1 MKIGTNNVLSLAAIV
16 VAAVVFG
23 MLLSGGLDMTQTV
36 GADRSDTSAQ
46 ATPAAVNFL
55 APDFVA
61 LADRVIPS
69 VVSVRVIEFRS
80 AKEQA
85 PADRFHFFFRQQ
97 PTPKGEEPAPR
108 RSEGSGFF
116 ITETG
121 EIITNNHV
129 VDDADKIEV
138 ELVDGTT
145 YEAEVVGSD
154 PTTDLALIR
163 VKKSNGGFPHLQMGD
178 STSLRVG
185 EWVMAAGNPLDMD
198 HTITVGVVSAKGRAL
213 GLSDRSFENYIQTD
227 AAINFGNSGGPLVNL
242 RGEVIGIN
250 AAINARGQNL
260 GFAIPVNTLS
270 RIVPQLREHG
280 RVVRGYLGVTIKN
293 IDQKTQG
300 AFSLDSRLGAFV
312 ESVTEESPAKAAGLT
327 HGDVIVGVDG
337 QAVDDTRT
345 LIDTVAALPP
355 EQRVTLDVI
364 RNGKR
369 QEFMVTLGERDAD
382 TETSPADQDETDDAD
397 AAAERV
403 GISVT
408 AVDDRIR
415 QRPGIDESVTGVMIT
430 HVRPDSPAGI
440 EGLIRGDIIL
450 EVNGLKVTTTDDLMG
465 AVRDVQEG
473 GYLRLYVL
481 RPQVGRSFFSILE
494 LGE

>member
-1 MKIGTNNVLSLAAIV
+1 MKIGSNNVLSLAAIV
-16 VAAVVFG
+16 VAAVIFG
-23 MLLSGGLDMTQTV
+23 MILSGGMDMTQTV
-36 GADRSDTSAQ
+36 GADRSGTGVQ

-85 PADRFHFFFRQQ
+85 PQDRFHFFFRQQ
-97 PTPKGEEPAPR
+97 PTPEGEEPAPR

-145 YEAEVVGSD
+145 YEAEIVGSD
-154 PTTDLALIR
+154 PATDLALIR

-178 STSLRVG
+178 SASLRVG
-185 EWVMAAGNPLDMD
+185 EWVMAAGNPLNMD

-300 AFSLDSRLGAFV
+300 AFDLENRKGAFV
-312 ESVTEESPAKAAGLT
+312 ESVTEESPAETAGLT

-355 EQRVTLDVI
+355 EDRVTLDVI

-369 QEFMVTLGERDAD
+369 QEFTVTLGERDAD
-382 TETSPADQDETDDAD
+382 AETSPTDQDENDEAD

-403 GISVT
+403 GISVS
-408 AVDDRIR
+408 AIDDRIR
-415 QRPGIDESVTGVMIT
+415 QMTGIDENITGILIT
-430 HVRPDSPAGI
+430 HVRPDSPAGL

-450 EVNGLKVTTTDDLMG
+450 EVNGLKVKTTDDLMET
-465 AVRDVQEG
+465 VQDVKEG

-481 RPQVGRSFFSILE
+481 RPRVGRSFFSILE

>member
-1 MKIGTNNVLSLAAIV
+1 MKIGSNNVLSLAAIV
-16 VAAVVFG
+16 VAAVIFG
-23 MLLSGGLDMTQTV
+23 MILSGGMDMTQTV
-36 GADRSDTSAQ
+36 GADRSGTGVQ

-85 PADRFHFFFRQQ
+85 PQDRFHFFFRQQ
-97 PTPKGEEPAPR
+97 PTPEGEEPAPR

-145 YEAEVVGSD
+145 YEAEIVGSD
-154 PTTDLALIR
+154 PATDLALIR

-178 STSLRVG
+178 SASLRVG
-185 EWVMAAGNPLDMD
+185 EWVMAAGNPLNMD

-300 AFSLDSRLGAFV
+300 AFDLENRKGAFV
-312 ESVTEESPAKAAGLT
+312 ESVTEESPAETAGLT

-355 EQRVTLDVI
+355 EHRVTLDVI
-364 RNGKR
+364 RNGKS
-369 QEFMVTLGERDAD
+369 QEFTVTLGERDAD
-382 TETSPADQDETDDAD
+382 AETSPTDQDESDEAD

-403 GISVT
+403 GITVN
-408 AVDDRIR
+408 AIDDRIR
-415 QRPGIDESVTGVMIT
+415 QMTGIDENITGILIT
-430 HVRPDSPAGI
+430 HVRPDSPAGL

-450 EVNGLKVTTTDDLMG
+450 EVNGLKVKTTDDLIG
-465 AVRDVQEG
+465 TVRDVKEG
-473 GYLRLYVL
+473 GYLRLYVM
-481 RPQVGRSFFSILE
+481 RPRVGRSFFSILE

>member
-1 MKIGTNNVLSLAAIV
+1 MKIGSNNMLSLAAII
-16 VAAVVFG
+16 VAAVIFG
-23 MLLSGGLDMTQTV
+23 MMLSGGMDITQTA
-36 GADRSDTSAQ
+36 GADRADTVAKS
-46 ATPAAVNFL
+46 TPAAVNFL
-55 APDFVA
+55 APDFVG
-61 LADRVIPS
+61 LADRIIPS
-69 VVSVRVIEFRS
+69 VVSVRVIDFRTPQ
-80 AKEQA
+80 EQA
-85 PADRFHFFFRQQ
+85 PEDQFHFFFRRQQ
-97 PTPKGEEPAPR
+97 PPQGEEPIPR

-116 ITETG
+116 ITSTG

-129 VDDADKIEV
+129 VTDADKIEI
-138 ELVDGTT
+138 ETVDGTT

-154 PTTDLALIR
+154 PATDLALIR
-163 VKKSNGGFPHLQMGD
+163 VKSSDGGFPHLQLGD
-178 STSLRVG
+178 SKALRVG

-260 GFAIPVNTLS
+260 GFAIPVDILK

-300 AFSLDSRLGAFV
+300 SFDLENRKGAFV
-312 ESVTEESPAKAAGLT
+312 DSISEDSPAEAAGLT

-345 LIDTVAALPP
+345 LIDTVASLPP
-355 EQRVTLDVI
+355 EHRVTLDVI

-369 QEFMVTLGERDAD
+369 QEFTVTLGERDAD
-382 TETSPADQDETDDAD
+382 ASTSPSTEDDNDDAD

-403 GISVT
+403 GISVAT
-408 AVDDRIR
+408 IDARIR
-415 QRPGIDESVTGVMIT
+415 QMTGLDENVSGVLIT
-430 HVRPDSPAGI
+430 HVHPDSPAGI
-440 EGLIRGDIIL
+440 EGLMRGDVIL
-450 EVNGLKVTTTDDLMG
+450 EANGSKVKTSDQFISEVKNVKG
-465 AVRDVQEG
+465 G

-481 RPQVGRSFFSILE
+481 RPRLDRSFFSILE

>member
-23 MLLSGGLDMTQTV
+23 MMLSGGMDITQTV
-36 GADRSDTSAQ
+36 GADRSNTSAQ

-80 AKEQA
+80 AKDQA
-85 PADRFHFFFRQQ
+85 PQDRFHFFFRQQ
-97 PTPKGEEPAPR
+97 PTPEGEEPAPQ

-129 VDDADKIEV
+129 IDDADKIEV

-154 PTTDLALIR
+154 PATDLALIR
-163 VKKSNGGFPHLQMGD
+163 VKKGNGGFPHLQMGD
-178 STSLRVG
+178 SASLRVG

-260 GFAIPVNTLS
+260 GFAIPIDTAA

-280 RVVRGYLGVTIKN
+280 KVVRGYLGVTIKN

-300 AFSLDSRLGAFV
+300 AFDLESRKGAFV
-312 ESVTEESPAKAAGLT
+312 ESVTEESPAEAAGLT

-355 EQRVTLDVI
+355 EHRVTLDVI

-369 QEFMVTLGERDAD
+369 QEFTVTLGERDAD
-382 TETSPADQDETDDAD
+382 AETSPDDQGESDDAD
-397 AAAERV
+397 ATAERV
-403 GISVT
+403 GIHVST
-408 AVDDRIR
+408 IDDRIR
-415 QRPGIDESVTGVMIT
+415 QMTGIDESVTGILIT
-430 HVRPDSPAGI
+430 HVRSDSPAGI

-450 EVNGLKVTTTDDLMG
+450 EVNGLKVKTTDDLMA
-465 AVRDVQEG
+465 AVRDVKEG

>member
-1 MKIGTNNVLSLAAIV
+1 MKIGSNNVLPLAAVV
-16 VAAVVFG
+16 VAAVLFG
-23 MLLSGGLDMTQTV
+23 MMLSGGLDMTQTV

-61 LADRVIPS
+61 LSDRVIPS

-80 AKEQA
+80 AGEQA
-85 PADRFHFFFRQQ
+85 PQDRFHFFFRQQ
-97 PTPKGEEPAPR
+97 PTQDDEEPMPQ

-116 ITETG
+116 ITAAG

-129 VDDADKIEV
+129 VEDADKIEV

-145 YEAEVVGSD
+145 YEAEVVGTD
-154 PTTDLALIR
+154 PATDLALIR
-163 VKKSNGGFPHLQMGD
+163 VKKGNGDFPHLPLGD
-178 STSLRVG
+178 SGMLRVG
-185 EWVMAAGNPLDMD
+185 EWVMAAGNPLNMD

-260 GFAIPVNTLS
+260 GFAIPINTAT

-280 RVVRGYLGVTIKN
+280 KVVRGYLGVSIGN
-293 IDQKTQG
+293 IDQKIQG
-300 AFSLDSRLGAFV
+300 AFELDSRNGAFV
-312 ESVTEESPAKAAGLT
+312 SSVTEDSPADDAGLT

-337 QAVDDTRT
+337 QKIDDTRT
-345 LIDTVAALPP
+345 LIDTIAALPP
-355 EQRVTLDVI
+355 GRDVTLDVI
-364 RNGKR
+364 RDGEQSEIK
-369 QEFMVTLGERDAD
+369 VTLGERDA
-382 TETSPADQDETDDAD
+382 EAEEGSSDQDDSGDAD

-403 GISVT
+403 GVGVT
-408 AVDDRIR
+408 AVDDRVR
-415 QRPGIDESVTGVMIT
+415 QMAGLEEGVTGVLIT
-430 HVRPDSPAGI
+430 RVRSDSPAGI
-440 EGLIRGDIIL
+440 EGLVRGDVIL
-450 EVNGLKVTTTDDLMG
+450 EANGRTLESPKDFLNE
-465 AVRDVQEG
+465 VQGVKEG

-481 RPQVGRSFFSILE
+481 RPRAGRSFFSILE

>member
-1 MKIGTNNVLSLAAIV
+1 MKIGSNNVLSLAVIV

-23 MLLSGGLDMTQTV
+23 MMLSGGMDMTQTV
-36 GADRSDTSAQ
+36 GADRSETADQ

-61 LADRVIPS
+61 LTDRIIPS
-69 VVSVRVIEFRS
+69 VVSVRVIEFRT
-80 AKEQA
+80 AGEEA
-85 PADRFHFFFRQQ
+85 PNDRFHFFFRQQ
-97 PTPKGEEPAPR
+97 PAPNDEEPMPR

-116 ITETG
+116 ITESG

-129 VDDADKIEV
+129 VEDADKIEV

-145 YEAEVVGSD
+145 YEAEIVGSD
-154 PTTDLALIR
+154 PATDLALIR
-163 VKKSNGGFPHLQMGD
+163 VKKGDGNFPHLPMGD
-178 STSLRVG
+178 SGALRVG
-185 EWVMAAGNPLDMD
+185 EWVMAAGNPLNMD

-260 GFAIPVNTLS
+260 GFAIPVNTAA

-280 RVVRGYLGVTIKN
+280 RVVRGYLGVSIDN
-293 IDQKTQG
+293 IDQKAQG
-300 AFSLDSRLGAFV
+300 AFGLESKNGALV
-312 ESVTEESPAKAAGLT
+312 ISVTEDSPAQKAGLT

-355 EQRVTLDVI
+355 GREVSLDVI
-364 RNGKR
+364 REGKR
-369 QEFMVTLGERDAD
+369 KDIKVTLGERDAD
-382 TETSPADQDETDDAD
+382 ATAIEPDDSDAD
-397 AAAERV
+397 DVDVAAERV
-403 GISVT
+403 GVSV
-408 AVDDRIR
+408 ADVDERVR
-415 QRPGIDESVTGVMIT
+415 QMTGIDEDVTGVLIT
-430 HVRPDSPAGI
+430 HVRPDSPAGV
-440 EGLIRGDIIL
+440 EGLVRGDIIL
-450 EVNGLKVTTTDDLMG
+450 EANGRKIIASGDLMEE
-465 AVRDVQEG
+465 VQKVDGG

-481 RPQVGRSFFSILE
+481 RPRGGQSFFSILE

>member
-1 MKIGTNNVLSLAAIV
+1 MKIGTHNVLSLAVIV

-23 MLLSGGLDMTQTV
+23 MMLSGGLDMTQSV
-36 GADRSDTSAQ
+36 GADRSDTLAQ

-69 VVSVRVIEFRS
+69 VVSVRVIDFRS

-97 PTPKGEEPAPR
+97 PSPQDEEPRPR

-116 ITETG
+116 ITATG

-154 PTTDLALIR
+154 PATDLALIR
-163 VKKSNGGFPHLQMGD
+163 VKKGNGEFPHLQMGD
-178 STSLRVG
+178 SAALRVG
-185 EWVMAAGNPLDMD
+185 EWVMAAGNPLNMD

-260 GFAIPVNTLS
+260 GFAIPVNTLA

-280 RVVRGYLGVTIKN
+280 KVVRGYLGVTIDN
-293 IDQKTQG
+293 IDPKAQG
-300 AFSLDSRLGAFV
+300 AFGLESRKGALV
-312 ESVTEESPAKAAGLT
+312 TSVTEDYPAEEAGLT

-337 QAVDDTRT
+337 QAIEDTRS
-345 LIDTVAALPP
+345 LIDTVAAQPP
-355 EQRVTLDVI
+355 GRSVTLDVI
-364 RNGKR
+364 RDGKR
-369 QEFMVTLGERDAD
+369 QEFKVTLGERDSEAAK
-382 TETSPADQDETDDAD
+382 SPSEQDDTDDAD
-397 AAAERV
+397 AAAERIGV
-403 GISVT
+403 AVT
-408 AVDDRIR
+408 EVDDRIR
-415 QRPGIDESVTGVMIT
+415 QMTGIGEEVVGVLIT
-430 HVRPDSPAGI
+430 RVRPDSPAGI
-440 EGLIRGDIIL
+440 EGLVRGDIIL
-450 EVNGLKVTTTDDLMG
+450 EANGRKVKTTDDLLG
-465 AVRDVQEG
+465 EVRDVKDG
-473 GYLRLYVL
+473 GYLRLYIL
-481 RPQVGRSFFSILE
+481 SPRAGRSFFSILE